1 MPQGSGN
8 ALMKNFKIGSVSD
21 IPIYL
26 NLTLVLFLPV
36 LAWLISRP
44 EQIDVYADLIESL
57 AGHSI
62 DRAALEGGNTPL
74 VIGTASAVGL
84 MVGVLIHELGHS
96 WAARRYDIVISSI
109 TLWIFGGMARMDE
122 LPEDWHIEF
131 WVALAGPV
139 TSVLL
144 SGVFFGALQFTPA
157 DAPVLTFVVG
167 WLAVVNLSL
176 AVFNLIPAFPM
187 DGGRI
192 FRALLARRQPYAIA
206 TQRAA
211 RLAKI
216 LAVFGAI
223 IALLGG
229 APLLIIIALFV
240 YVAASSES
248 RAVMMRE
255 LLRGFT
261 ATDLMTRDAPTV
273 APDTAVSAF
282 IERVFEER
290 ETVFPVVDGDTL
302 VGVVTLDQARGVAS
316 ADRED
321 TTVEDVMDAN
331 PGTIGADTEAFEVIL
346 TMNEQAVDRLLVVE
360 DGHFV
365 GIVTGAGVVS
375 AIQVLQGVGSTA
387 ESDPDPPEGYV

>member
-1 MPQGSGN
+1 
-8 ALMKNFKIGSVSD
+8 MKNFKIGTISD

-62 DRAALEGGNTPL
+62 DRTALEGGNTPL
-74 VIGTASAVGL
+74 VIGAASAVGL

-109 TLWIFGGMARMDE
+109 TLWIFGGMARMEE

-192 FRALLARRQPYAIA
+192 LRALLARRQPYATA

-223 IALLGG
+223 VALLGG

-273 APDTAVSAF
+273 SSETSVSAF

-302 VGVVTLDQARGVAS
+302 VGIVTLDQARAVAG

-321 TTVEDVMDAN
+321 TTVGNVMDAN
-331 PGTIGADTEAFEVIL
+331 PATIGADLEAFEVIL
-346 TMNEQAVDRLLVVE
+346 TMNEQAVDRLLVAE

-375 AIQVLQGVGSTA
+375 AIQVLQGVAPTT
-387 ESDPDPPEGYV
+387 EPEPEPPDGYV

>member
-1 MPQGSGN
+1 
-8 ALMKNFKIGSVSD
+8 MKSFKVGSVSD

-44 EQIDVYADLIESL
+44 EQIGVYADLIESI

-62 DRAALEGGNTPL
+62 DRAALEGGNTSL
-74 VIGTASAVGL
+74 VIGATSAVGL
-84 MVGVLIHELGHS
+84 MLGVLIHELGHS

-109 TLWIFGGMARMDE
+109 TLWIFGGMARMEE
-122 LPEDWHIEF
+122 LPEDWDIEF

-176 AVFNLIPAFPM
+176 AIFNLIPAFPM

-192 FRALLARRQPYAIA
+192 LRALLARSQPYATA
-206 TQRAA
+206 TRRAA
-211 RLAKI
+211 RLAKV

-223 IALLGG
+223 AALLGG

-248 RAVMMRE
+248 RSVMMRE

-261 ATDLMTRDAPTV
+261 ATDLMARGAPTV
-273 APDTAVSAF
+273 SPDTSVSAF
-282 IERVFEER
+282 VERVFAER
-290 ETVFPVVDGDTL
+290 EPVFPVLDGDAL
-302 VGVVTLDQARGVAS
+302 
-316 ADRED
+316 
-321 TTVEDVMDAN
+321 
-331 PGTIGADTEAFEVIL
+331 
-346 TMNEQAVDRLLVVE
+346 
-360 DGHFV
+360 V

-375 AIQVLQGVGSTA
+375 AIQVLQGVGSTS
-387 ESDPDPPEGYV
+387 EPEPEPSEGYV